1 MDTAQA
7 IQQHCTPLLKQ
18 LMNNKNAAPF
28 NVPVDYIKLGIPEY
42 PKIVSQP
49 MDLGTVETK
58 LASGVYE
65 QIDEWIDDVRLVFG
79 NAKTF
84 NPADHVVHKMAK
96 MLEQNFDKRLPGLLE
111 KVENRNNIQ
120 GGSSREQAA
129 VESDW
134 IKKAKTILKQVM
146 DHPESY
152 PFHQPVDW
160 KKLKIPDYPQIITH
174 PMDLSKIERRIK
186 QLQYG
191 CVEDF
196 IDDLNLVWKNAM
208 TYNVDLS
215 PIHQMAQKLKGF
227 FEESCTQAFGSGG
240 IKRKRETGTASAAH
254 IMPEEPSEEEVT
266 RPVTV
271 EEKRDLNEKINMLES
286 EDLGKMVD
294 IIEVRCAK
302 CIDRTDDGIEIDID
316 LLEPGN
322 LRYVAKFVT
331 ACCDRYV
338 VS

>member
-1 MDTAQA
+1 MESAQA

-28 NVPVDYIKLGIPEY
+28 NVPVDYIKLGIPDY
-42 PKIVSQP
+42 PKLVTNP
-49 MDLGTVETK
+49 MDFGTIEAK

-65 QIDEWIDDVRLVFG
+65 QVDEWIDDVRLVFG

-84 NPADHVVHKMAK
+84 NPPDHVVHKMAK
-96 MLEQNFDKRLPGLLE
+96 MLEQNFDKKLPQLLE
-111 KVENRNNIQ
+111 KVENRNNP
-120 GGSSREQAA
+120 QARPRTGEA
-129 VESDW
+129 TAEVDW
-134 IKKAKTILKQVM
+134 IKKAKTILKQLM
-146 DHPESY
+146 EHPDSY
-152 PFHQPVDW
+152 PFLQPVDW
-160 KKLKIPDYPQIITH
+160 KKLKIPDYPTIITH
-174 PMDLSKIERRIK
+174 PMDMSKIERRLK
-186 QLQYG
+186 ALQYTS
-191 CVEDF
+191 VEDF
-196 IDDLNLVWKNAM
+196 TDDMHLVFKNACS
-208 TYNVDLS
+208 YNLDMS
-215 PIHQMAQKLKGF
+215 PISMMAMKLKAF
-227 FEESCTQAFGSGG
+227 FDESCTQAYGAGG
-240 IKRKRETGTASAAH
+240 IKRKREAGDASV
-254 IMPEEPSEEEVT
+254 PLPDEPSAEEMT

-322 LRYVAKFVT
+322 LRFVAKFVT

-338 VS
+338 VA